1 MDYLKAAIMGA
12 VQGLTEFLPVSSS
25 GHLALLAKLGMVED
39 DFALFFTVMLHVGTL
54 LAVLIV
60 YRKKL
65 WGYIKRPLQPEVGFL
80 LIATAITV
88 GLVVISEL
96 TFADAAEELF
106 SNYYVIGTSFIVTS
120 VLLFVA
126 EIFGT
131 RKKGV
136 GPVSSTLTGIVQSV
150 AALFPGISRSGSTIA
165 VQTLLGVDREKAAD
179 FSFLLSIPVI
189 LGAAVWEGKDVVTS
203 GLGDLAVGP
212 LLLGV
217 AVSFVTGILAIK
229 LFLTI
234 VKKLNFYPFS
244 AYTFILGLLCFI
256 FG

>member
-1 MDYLKAAIMGA
+1 MEYLKAAIMGA

-25 GHLALLAKLGMVED
+25 GHLALLAKLGLVEEE
-39 DFALFFTVMLHVGTL
+39 FALFFTVMLHVGTL

-60 YRKKL
+60 YRKRL
-65 WGYIKRPLQPEVGFL
+65 WNYIRHPLQPEVGYIVL
-80 LIATAITV
+80 ATAITV
-88 GLVVISEL
+88 GLVVISEV
-96 TFADAAEELF
+96 TFADAAESFF
-106 SNYYVIGTSFIVTS
+106 SNYYVIGTCFIVTS
-120 VLLFVA
+120 VLLFVS

-131 RKKGV
+131 RKKDLT
-136 GPVSSTLTGIVQSV
+136 PVSATVTGVVQGV

-179 FSFLLSIPVI
+179 FSFLLSVPVI
-189 LGAAVWEGKDVVTS
+189 LGAAVWEGKDVVTE
-203 GLGDLAVGP
+203 GIGNIAVGP

-229 LFLTI
+229 LFLKI